1 MIDCVFRFAELE
13 TFIAKMAALGVATR
27 DAVDAEG
34 TPCCIEQRVGAV
46 MTPPLTTALGDLV
59 CCVRLSKEQAAL
71 IPEVSSPDFLC
82 DWRSDETEEVEIDGQ
97 MVEQALPWPEY
108 EVNQYD
114 DQGDIS
120 GTYMQGCGRI
130 G

>member
-34 TPCCIEQRVGAV
+34 TPCCIEQRIGTCL
-46 MTPPLTTALGDLV
+46 TPPLTTALGDLV

-97 MVEQALPWPEY
+97 TVEQDLPWPEY